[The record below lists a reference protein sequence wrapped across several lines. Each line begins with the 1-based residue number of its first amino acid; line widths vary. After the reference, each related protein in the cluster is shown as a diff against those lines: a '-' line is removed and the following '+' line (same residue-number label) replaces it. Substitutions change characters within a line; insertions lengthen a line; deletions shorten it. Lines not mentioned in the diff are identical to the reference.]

1 MNEVSLD
8 EITEQRPRV
17 RGFVLRLVGDEA
29 LAEDLTQETF
39 LRAQRRVGTYRGEA
53 VVASWLS
60 AIALNLVRDHYRA
73 QTRIP
78 DAVADDQAIDEVP
91 FDGNDAEQAL
101 LQAEMSA
108 CIGEF
113 LARLPRSQYEVV
125 ALHDMAGLKHRE
137 VAALLDLTTANTR
150 VLLHRSR
157 TALRRIMED
166 NCLLSFGD
174 DSVPCERRP
183 PPEDD

>member
-39 LRAQRRVGTYRGEA
+39 LRAQRRAGTYRGESA
-53 VVASWLS
+53 VASWLC
-60 AIALNLVRDHYRA
+60 AIALNLVRDHFRA
-73 QTRIP
+73 QSRLP
-78 DAVADDQAIDEVP
+78 DALSDDQALDEVP
-91 FDGNDAEQAL
+91 FDGEDAEQAL

-113 LARLPRSQYEVV
+113 LARLPRPQYDVV
-125 ALHDMAGLKHRE
+125 ALHDMAGFRHRE
-137 VAALLDLTTANTR
+137 VAALLDLTTANAR
-150 VLLHRSR
+150 VLLHRGR
-157 TALRRIMED
+157 AALRRIMEE
-166 NCLLSFGD
+166 NCVLSFGD

-183 PPEDD
+183 PLEET